1 MGQSR
6 HLYTRPGPIGWWE
19 GAALRQAELM
29 QRGPIIAG
37 PEEGMQLCWPLP
49 RGSSREGGLALRAG
63 WSSGPFWVCSDSG
76 GKYTF
81 RGSTGSPQ
89 RRPCVCA
96 RACSCA
102 CMLEVKDRP
111 TADAQGSDLQARWG
125 NGRESLGWVRT
136 CTPVWAQPLTLYV
149 GNYLIPLGLSFPI
162 SLAGTESCGKE
173 LRVGGWNGKGV
184 TRGTAN

>member
-1 MGQSR
+1 
-6 HLYTRPGPIGWWE
+6 
-19 GAALRQAELM
+19 
-29 QRGPIIAG
+29 
-37 PEEGMQLCWPLP
+37 
-49 RGSSREGGLALRAG
+49 
-63 WSSGPFWVCSDSG
+63 
-76 GKYTF
+76 
-81 RGSTGSPQ
+81 
-89 RRPCVCA
+89 
-96 RACSCA
+96 
-102 CMLEVKDRP
+102 MLEVKDGP

-125 NGRESLGWVRT
+125 NGRENLGWVRT